1 MRTTRLL
8 LAALVASALLSGCGP
23 AAAPTASAT
32 PTSRHYGRIA
42 FKPCTLANDF
52 ASDSAQAQCASWKVA
67 ENPAEPRGRQ
77 IALNIAWLPA
87 TDEANIAT
95 DPMFFLA
102 GGPGQAATD
111 TWPSLDAA
119 FAEVRK
125 HRDVILVDQRGT
137 GKSNPLICRNRQG
150 DSAVMEDTEGAD
162 AALAIEQATAFARQ
176 CAQGLK
182 TDPRFYSTSDA
193 IRDLDAVRAALG
205 VEKINLVGLSYGTRV
220 AQQYA
225 HRYPKQTRSMVL
237 DGVVPNELALG
248 NEHARNL
255 DDALALQFAQCQ
267 KLPACRQR
275 FGADPRA
282 QLRELMQRLKAAPV
296 TVSYREPMTGVE
308 EIGTVSDGTVAGLT
322 RMFAY
327 APHAAALLPLMLNEA
342 QQGRYGPLMSLASTL
357 ETQLSEQI
365 MHGMQ
370 LSVICAEDA
379 DLLRNDP
386 ADADTVLGNRI
397 GEVLAAQCTVWPHAQ
412 RPKDFHAPLRSDLP
426 VLLTSGEFDPV
437 TPPRYGEQVLKN
449 LRNGRHL
456 VLRGQGHGTFGVGCM
471 PKLLTQFIENA
482 NAKTLDAKCLD
493 AVGYVPPFTSFNG
506 WEP

>member
-8 LAALVASALLSGCGP
+8 LAALSVGTLLSGCGP
-23 AAAPTASAT
+23 AAAPTAT
-32 PTSRHYGRIA
+32 PTSRHYGSIT
-42 FKPCTLANDF
+42 FKSCTLANDF
-52 ASDSAQAQCASWKVA
+52 ASETTQAQCASWKVA
-67 ENPAEPRGRQ
+67 ENPAQPQGRQ

-87 TDEANIAT
+87 TSEGNVAG
-95 DPMFFLA
+95 DPVFFLA
-102 GGPGQAATD
+102 GGPGQAATE

-119 FAEVRK
+119 FTEVRK
-125 HRDVILVDQRGT
+125 HRHVILVDQRGT
-137 GKSNPLICRNRQG
+137 GKSNPLICRNRDG
-150 DSAVMEDTEGAD
+150 DSAVMEDTEGVD
-162 AALAIEQATAFARQ
+162 AALAIEQAKVFAEQCARQ
-176 CAQGLK
+176 LK
-182 TDPRFYSTSDA
+182 ADPRFYSTSDA

-205 VEKINLVGLSYGTRV
+205 VDKINLVGISYGTRV

-225 HRYPKQTRSMVL
+225 HRYPQHTRSVVL
-237 DGVVPNELALG
+237 DGVVPNELVLG

-255 DDALALQFAQCQ
+255 DAALALQFAQCQ
-267 KLPACRQR
+267 KLPVCRER

-282 QLRELMQRLKAAPV
+282 QLRGLMQRLKASPV
-296 TVSYREPMTGVE
+296 TVTYRDPLTGVE
-308 EIGTVSDGTVAGLT
+308 KTGTVSDGTVAGLT

-327 APHAAALLPLMLNEA
+327 APQAAALLPLMLNEA

-357 ETQLSEQI
+357 ETQLGEQI

-379 DLLRNDP
+379 DLLRSDP
-386 ADADTVLGNRI
+386 ADADTVLGNSI
-397 GEVLAAQCTVWPHAQ
+397 GEVLAAQCAVWPHAQ

-437 TPPRYGEQVLKN
+437 TPPRYGEQVVKN
-449 LRNGRHL
+449 LANGRHL
-456 VLRGQGHGTFGVGCM
+456 VLRGQGHGTFAVGCM

-482 NAKTLDAKCLD
+482 NAKTLDATCLD
-493 AVGYVPPFTSFNG
+493 AVGYVPPFTTFNG